1 MIMRRGFVT
10 ENDSGMLK
18 SGEGALLKLKPAMDV
33 PKGCC
38 VGVGDAV
45 VDVDDVVMLRG
56 ESEPGS
62 SVWRRMDD
70 CENAVRSFWR
80 EWDGERRRDVML
92 YVVCCRSVL
101 LCWWTDLI
109 CMARAV
115 FEFADVLAMCRNIV
129 RMCLNNPSLNRSRS
143 EQEVGNLS
151 SSEKTMSPSLFPH
164 VLVELRRSNNSFS

>member
-80 EWDGERRRDVML
+80 ECEGERRRDVML
-92 YVVCCRSVL
+92 YVVCWCVSVL
-101 LCWWTDLI
+101 SKC
-109 CMARAV
+109 V
-115 FEFADVLAMCRNIV
+115 V
-129 RMCLNNPSLNRSRS
+129 
-143 EQEVGNLS
+143 
-151 SSEKTMSPSLFPH
+151 
-164 VLVELRRSNNSFS
+164 VLVD

>member
-45 VDVDDVVMLRG
+45 VDVDDVGDVVVLKG

-62 SVWRRMDD
+62 PV
-70 CENAVRSFWR
+70 
-80 EWDGERRRDVML
+80 ER
-92 YVVCCRSVL
+92 
-101 LCWWTDLI
+101 
-109 CMARAV
+109 
-115 FEFADVLAMCRNIV
+115 
-129 RMCLNNPSLNRSRS
+129 
-143 EQEVGNLS
+143 
-151 SSEKTMSPSLFPH
+151 
-164 VLVELRRSNNSFS
+164 